1 MFISLTVNPPAPF
14 PSIDFDVLNGSVVL
28 TSVALPCLPPTNEA
42 MKTCIVTLCLSL
54 LLSLQLWGVSAF
66 TTKQFLSRSSAVS
79 NTELFFFGGP
89 KDDGS
94 PGDYVCKV
102 GSVFYLTM
110 GLCVFVCVCP
120 TGLMVVRVLVV
131 TYFPC
136 FLVVVRLD
144 CGTKLTFVS
153 MSHTKS
159 DIISQYL
166 TPRILFYLDFL

>member
-1 MFISLTVNPPAPF
+1 
-14 PSIDFDVLNGSVVL
+14 
-28 TSVALPCLPPTNEA
+28 

-110 GLCVFVCVCP
+110 GLCVFVCVSDLIDGGAGPGGYILSMLSRCCAP
-120 TGLMVVRVLVV
+120 
-131 TYFPC
+131 
-136 FLVVVRLD
+136 RLRYEID
-144 CGTKLTFVS
+144 IRFNVS
-153 MSHTKS
+153 H
-159 DIISQYL
+159 QE
-166 TPRILFYLDFL
+166 